1 MIRKLTRAE
10 YRQMPWKNGLG
21 STQEI
26 AIYPADAGLDDFIW
40 RVSSATVCA
49 ESAFSP
55 FIGVDR
61 SLAVVSGE
69 GLRLVIDNEAHML
82 TTRDTPHT
90 FSGETPVFVELV
102 GGAVTDLNV
111 MTRRDGCMHALTRLH
126 LEGQT
131 QIELVCDE
139 LLLFHAGGEMIQVDE
154 QGVTLEAGETVWVK
168 NDVDAPAG
176 FNLTSH
182 DALLY
187 VIRID
192 LKSAQQPYCLIQF

>member
-10 YRQMPWKNGLG
+10 YRHMPWKNGLG

-26 AIYPADAGLDDFIW
+26 TIYPADAGLDDFVW
-40 RVSSATVCA
+40 RVSSATICA
-49 ESAFSP
+49 DSAFSP

-69 GLRLVIDNEAHML
+69 GLRLVAGSEAHML
-82 TTRDTPHT
+82 TKRDAPHT
-90 FSGETPVFVELV
+90 FSGETPIVAELV

-111 MTRRDGCMHALTRLH
+111 MTRREDCVHTLTRLH

-131 QIELVCDE
+131 QIELACDD
-139 LLLFHAGGEMIQVDE
+139 LLLFHAGGEMIQLDE
-154 QGVTLEAGETVWVK
+154 QGVTFEAGETVWVT
-168 NDVDAPAG
+168 NDADAPAG

-187 VIRID
+187 VIRVD
-192 LKSAQQPYCLIQF
+192 LKSAQ

>member
-10 YRQMPWKNGLG
+10 YRHMPWKNGLG

-55 FIGVDR
+55 FVGVDR

-69 GLRLVIDNEAHML
+69 GLRLVADNEAHML
-82 TTRDTPHT
+82 TKRDAPHT
-90 FSGETPVFVELV
+90 FSGETPIVAELV

-111 MTRRDGCMHALTRLH
+111 MTRRDGCAHTLTRLH

-131 QIELVCDE
+131 QIELACDE

-154 QGVTLEAGETVWVK
+154 QGVTLESGETVWVT
-168 NDVDAPAG
+168 NDADAPAG

-187 VIRID
+187 VIRI
-192 LKSAQQPYCLIQF
+192 KEIREK